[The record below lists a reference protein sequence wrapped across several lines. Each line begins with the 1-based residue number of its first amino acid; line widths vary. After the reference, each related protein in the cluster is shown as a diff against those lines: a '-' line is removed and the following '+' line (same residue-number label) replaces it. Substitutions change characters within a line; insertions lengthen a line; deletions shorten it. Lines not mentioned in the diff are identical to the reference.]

1 MRIAQKNFK
10 YNILFYDAIA
20 AFIDSSVSLHT
31 TTSISNSKTLGTI
44 RLQHLQLFFFP
55 RFDAKNNRWRG
66 ILKFHWTFKHGG
78 INVVSLRGPISFLGR
93 LDEQNMHRNQPTN
106 YMKLQFP
113 HILEGFLNPFPHKN
127 CMNSP
132 FIYIEILHSSSLR
145 HQPFSIIQSLFR
157 PKVHWVYPSL
167 LRRLSMQQH
176 QWNFLKSYCFARP
189 QIAAS
194 KCSMCQRRNFRKLSV
209 IYIWLVI
216 HWLVSCSLVV
226 YYH

>member
-10 YNILFYDAIA
+10 YNIWFYDAIA

-66 ILKFHWTFKHGG
+66 ILKFHWTLKHGG

-113 HILEGFLNPFPHKN
+113 HVLGGFLNPSPQKKLYELTIHIHTDITLKFPKA
-127 CMNSP
+127 SA
-132 FIYIEILHSSSLR
+132 ILHHPILVSPQGTLGL
-145 HQPFSIIQSLFR
+145 PF
-157 PKVHWVYPSL
+157 
-167 LRRLSMQQH
+167 
-176 QWNFLKSYCFARP
+176 
-189 QIAAS
+189 AS
-194 KCSMCQRRNFRKLSV
+194 KAAKHAAAPVELPEVVLFCQASNCSIEM
-209 IYIWLVI
+209 LVAPAQKFQEVTS
-216 HWLVSCSLVV
+216 HLYLVGDTL
-226 YYH
+226 YG

>member
-1 MRIAQKNFK
+1 MILWCNCCFHRFLSVIA
-10 YNILFYDAIA
+10 YY
-20 AFIDSSVSLHT
+20 H
-31 TTSISNSKTLGTI
+31 
-44 RLQHLQLFFFP
+44 QHLQLFFFP
-55 RFDAKNNRWRG
+55 GLDAMQPVPFR
-66 ILKFHWTFKHGG
+66 ILEFHWTLQNGGYKRCIFK
-78 INVVSLRGPISFLGR
+78 GPTSFLGS
-93 LDEQNMHRNQPTN
+93 LDEQNMQWNQPTN

-113 HILEGFLNPFPHKN
+113 HILWGFLNPSPQKH

-145 HQPFSIIQSLFR
+145 HQPFSIIQSWFR

-194 KCSMCQRRNFRKLSV
+194 KCSMCQRRNFRKSSV
-209 IYIWLVI
+209 IYI
-216 HWLVSCSLVV
+216 
-226 YYH
+226 